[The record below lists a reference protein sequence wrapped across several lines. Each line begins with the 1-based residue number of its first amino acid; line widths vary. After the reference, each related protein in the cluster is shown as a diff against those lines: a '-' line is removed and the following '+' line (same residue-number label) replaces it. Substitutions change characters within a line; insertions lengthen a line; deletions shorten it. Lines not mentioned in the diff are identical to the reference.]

1 MDLIIEKLLVFALV
15 LTRLSVFFLIL
26 PVFGWNAI
34 PMQIKAAV
42 TVLLAVFFTMIS
54 LFAVDASGISG
65 TEAALLIGNE
75 AIYGMALGLAVTL
88 VFSAVKLSGNII
100 EQQMGMSMAQVVDP
114 LTGEEAEPM
123 GTMLEM
129 IFILLFLAANGHH
142 LFLLIVCRSY
152 ETFPVG
158 TIPTMPVMTAGIIEA
173 GSTMLLASLRLAGPV
188 LAAFLVLLVVLAVL
202 ARIVPEMNILFISFP
217 MRVGLGLLMV
227 AVFMPFFNSF
237 INEFADWMG
246 KLLPL

>member
-1 MDLIIEKLLVFALV
+1 MSA
-15 LTRLSVFFLIL
+15 FFLIL

-34 PMQIKAAV
+34 PMQIKAAG
-42 TVLLAVFFTMIS
+42 TVLIALFFGLIS
-54 LFAVDASGISG
+54 PFAVNASQISG
-65 TEAALLIGNE
+65 AEAAILIANE
-75 AIYGMALGLAVTL
+75 AIYGMALGLAVTV
-88 VFSAVKLSGNII
+88 VFSAVKLSGSII

-114 LTGEEAEPM
+114 LTGEEAESM
-123 GTMLEM
+123 GSMLEM
-129 IFILLFLAANGHH
+129 IFIMLFLAANGHH

-158 TIPTMPVMTAGIIEA
+158 TIPTVPVMAAGVIEA
-173 GSTMLLASLRLAGPV
+173 GSAMFLASLQLAAPV

-202 ARIVPEMNILFISFP
+202 ARIVPEMDILFISFP
-217 MRVGLGLLMV
+217 MRIGLGLLMV

-237 INEFADWMG
+237 INEFAEWMG

>member
-1 MDLIIEKLLVFALV
+1 
-15 LTRLSVFFLIL
+15 LSAFFLIL

-34 PMQIKAAV
+34 PMQIKAAG
-42 TVLLAVFFTMIS
+42 TVLIALFFGLIS
-54 LFAVDASGISG
+54 PFAVNASQISG
-65 TEAALLIGNE
+65 AEAAILIANE
-75 AIYGMALGLAVTL
+75 AIYGMALGLAVTV
-88 VFSAVKLSGNII
+88 VFSAVKLSGSII

-114 LTGEEAEPM
+114 LTGEEAESM
-123 GTMLEM
+123 GSMLEM
-129 IFILLFLAANGHH
+129 IFIMLFLAANGHH

-158 TIPTMPVMTAGIIEA
+158 TIPTVPVMAAGVIEA
-173 GSTMLLASLRLAGPV
+173 GSAMFLASLQLAAPV

-202 ARIVPEMNILFISFP
+202 ARIVPEMDILFISFP
-217 MRVGLGLLMV
+217 MRIGLGLLMV

-237 INEFADWMG
+237 INEFAEWMG